1 MTRYRRKHVGD
12 GGVRCVSETRVK
24 GFNLVVSD
32 RWLFALLHA
41 SPGRPDRVQLT
52 FCKINLS
59 LVCEIASPDATANE
73 KMRFTSNLSLS
84 LSLSLPFTLL
94 DENAGALVGSELAAT
109 RFVVERVSTCSF
121 RPRRNLCAITV
132 RFERGCPS
140 PFSFVIEK
148 YFSRY
153 VILSPPQFISCLFT
167 DIYISSVGLEL
178 ACDFSD
184 PLNRW

>member
-1 MTRYRRKHVGD
+1 MTRYRRKHVGN

-32 RWLFALLHA
+32 RWVFALSHA
-41 SPGRPDRVQLT
+41 SPDRPDRVQLT

-59 LVCEIASPDATANE
+59 LVCEIASPDSANE

-84 LSLSLPFTLL
+84 LSLFLMKTQ
-94 DENAGALVGSELAAT
+94 ALVGSGFAAT

-132 RFERGCPS
+132 RFERGCSS

-148 YFSRY
+148 FLSLRY
-153 VILSPPQFISCLFT
+153 SLAAAIYKLFIYRYLH
-167 DIYISSVGLEL
+167 IVGSLG
-178 ACDFSD
+178 ACV
-184 PLNRW
+184 